1 MNRSFGF
8 DFRDSLLSGTTENG
22 GLYLFYSGKE
32 YESIPAFVSDTNP
45 TEEEMKFLQ
54 EKTNKLL
61 SAR

>member
-8 DFRDSLLSGTTENG
+8 NFRDTLLSGTTENG

-32 YESIPAFVSDTNP
+32 YDSIPAFVSDIKP
-45 TEEEMKFLQ
+45 SEEEMKFLQ